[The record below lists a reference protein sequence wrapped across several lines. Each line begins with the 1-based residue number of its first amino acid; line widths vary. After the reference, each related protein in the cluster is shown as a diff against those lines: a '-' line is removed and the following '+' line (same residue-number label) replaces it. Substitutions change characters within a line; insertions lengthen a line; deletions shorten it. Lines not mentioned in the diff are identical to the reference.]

1 MFNER
6 YETWVKER
14 DLIAIEIKES
24 NNINR
29 TIYKNIDLI
38 IDFCNRIPELYI
50 NSSLDN
56 KRIMLRMIKRRL

>member
-1 MFNER
+1 MFNKQ
-6 YETWVKER
+6 YEAWTKER

-38 IDFCNRIPELYI
+38 IDFCNRII
-50 NSSLDN
+50 T
-56 KRIMLRMIKRRL
+56 

>member
-38 IDFCNRIPELYI
+38 IDFYNRIPELYKT
-50 NSSLDN
+50 LV
-56 KRIMLRMIKRRL
+56 